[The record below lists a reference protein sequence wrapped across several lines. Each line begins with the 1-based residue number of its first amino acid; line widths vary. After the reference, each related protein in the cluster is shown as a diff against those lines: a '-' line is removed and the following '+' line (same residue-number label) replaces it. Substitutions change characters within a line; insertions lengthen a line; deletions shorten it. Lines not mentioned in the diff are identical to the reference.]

1 MLKKLN
7 IMLCFIL
14 FFVTYQPL
22 FVSAAGE
29 FQTIEVYDPQN
40 LISTPLHYNPN
51 YHGIDVILVYFS
63 GTSIKK
69 VRFSDYVDSSFSNP
83 LNTKVKNASDYGW
96 SYLSGFYFS
105 CNRYYLAEFFGASDN
120 LLVRIKIHVTGL
132 VNPTC
137 DSSSYGNYEDMGGS
151 DSNSC
156 NACELFSCPG
166 WSDYMG
172 KLTEIKNA
180 IPPAPNWN
188 QVATI
193 FRDTIV
199 PQLVS
204 DIGTLFGPAPN
215 IPAEPAELSDLD
227 TRGIGNKVPSMPD
240 SGLDTSGFTKS
251 RIESEAPVIEER
263 DDPTGGWDITDP
275 IGTLPD
281 FPSMPIPGETDPKG
295 WDAGKPKETE
305 TQLPIPKDQQG
316 TPDTSNA
323 PTPNQNNDTPPSPGG
338 NDNNAPTPNQGDWN
352 GTEYYK
358 KHPDDP
364 DGSGGG

>member
-14 FFVTYQPL
+14 FSVIYQPL

-51 YHGIDVILVYFS
+51 YHGMDVILVYFS
-63 GTSIKK
+63 GTRIKK
-69 VRFSDYVDSSFSNP
+69 VRFSDYADSSFSNP

-120 LLVRIKIHVTGL
+120 MLVRIKVHVTGL

-172 KLTEIKNA
+172 KLTEIRNA

-227 TRGIGNKVPSMPD
+227 TRGIGNKVPSMPE
-240 SGLDTSGFTKS
+240 SGLDTSGFTKE
-251 RIESEAPVIEER
+251 RIESEAPVIQER

-275 IGTLPD
+275 ISTLPD

-295 WDAGKPKETE
+295 WDAGKPTETD
-305 TQLPIPKDQQG
+305 TQLPIPKDQEG